1 MTNTQTRREFLGV
14 AAAGTAGSVL
24 AQGALAQDG
33 QAAKPSAN
41 PNGVTPVRVAVIG
54 VNGQGNSLA
63 NAFAKVNGAQL
74 VALCDVDKNVL
85 SRRKSEFEGKGI
97 TTRTFGDPRQVF
109 EDDEID
115 AVVIATPNHL
125 HSLLAVWALEAGKH
139 VYVEKPVS
147 QVVKEGRA
155 IVDAAD
161 RTGLVCQT
169 GTHGRSSNAIRQAI
183 EFAQSGGIGTITC
196 SRALCYKPR
205 RPIGQVTGAQF
216 VPSSVDYDRW
226 LGPVAYQPLD
236 RGRLHY
242 DWHWNDKTGNGDLG
256 NQGIHQMDIARWALG
271 EDTLPRKVHSI
282 GGRLGY
288 EDDGNTPNTQVVIL
302 EYPTAPLIFEV
313 RGLPKNSSEQSGK
326 WAMDR
331 YQGQSIGN
339 LVHGDKGTVRIS
351 NNYGRA
357 DAIDNDGKKIGEWKG
372 SGDHRANFI
381 DAVRAKDPK
390 MLNAPIV
397 DGHLS
402 SACCH
407 LGLVSHQLGNP
418 MNASGVESVVVG
430 DSQFSDSWNR
440 MRSHLEANGVDL
452 DATPVTVGRVLKI
465 DVERES
471 VIRDPE
477 ANIMLTRECRE
488 PFTFANGLPA

>member
-1 MTNTQTRREFLGV
+1 MTNTQTRREFFGV

-24 AQGALAQDG
+24 AKGALAQET
-33 QAAKPSAN
+33 ALEKPPAVPSG
-41 PNGVTPVRVAVIG
+41 PPPIRVAVIG

-63 NAFAKVNGAQL
+63 GMFSKAKGAQL

-85 SRRKSEFEGKGI
+85 ARRAADFEKKGI
-97 TTRTFGDPRQVF
+97 QTRTFGDPREVF
-109 EDDEID
+109 ADKEVD

-125 HSLLAVWALEAGKH
+125 HSLHAVWALEAGKH

-183 EFAQSGGIGTITC
+183 EFVHNGGIGEITC

-205 RPIGQVTGAQF
+205 RPIGQVTAPQF
-216 VPSSVDYDRW
+216 APSSVDYDRW
-226 LGPVAYQPLD
+226 LGPVGYQPLD
-236 RGRLHY
+236 RKRLHY
-242 DWHWNDKTGNGDLG
+242 DWHWNDHTGNGDLG

-271 EDTLPRKVHSI
+271 EDTLPSKACSI

-288 EDDGNTPNTQVVIL
+288 EDDGNTPNTQIVIL

-313 RGLPKNSSEQSGK
+313 RGLPKNTAEQKAK

-331 YQGQSIGN
+331 YQGQAIGN
-339 LVHGDKGTVRIS
+339 LVHGEKGTVRIS
-351 NNYGRA
+351 NNYGVS
-357 DAIDNDGKKIGEWKG
+357 DAIDNDGNKIAEWKG

-381 DAVRAKDPK
+381 AAVHAKDPT
-390 MLNAPIV
+390 MLNGPIV

-407 LGLVSHQLGNP
+407 VGLVSHQLGQP
-418 MNASGVESVVVG
+418 MTSSAVDSTVSG
-430 DSQFSDSWNR
+430 DPQFSEAWGR
-440 MRSHLEANGVDL
+440 MRSHLQANGVDL
-452 DATPVTVGRVLKI
+452 NATPVTVGRVLKI

-477 ANIMLTRECRE
+477 ANAMFTRDCRE
-488 PFTFANGLPA
+488 PFTFPNGLPA